1 MAVVRN
7 IKNGIK
13 RIELV
18 SELKNPICYIL
29 RFDLKDL
36 DYCKNKVVNDTYIQV
51 KSRVG
56 ATAEAAGKTLKSCI
70 KTDFRLF
77 SEQVTSNSRLMSPEK
92 FGSINEDMAGDSM
105 MVEKGMSRQESQMI
119 EKTFTPEDAMITEE
133 LYCLW
138 LTE

>member
-7 IKNGIK
+7 IENGIK

-51 KSRVG
+51 KSRAG